1 MNKTQKNVSSS
12 ILFHA
17 TEKYYHFQLFYSKIF
32 KIQERNK
39 LHILE
44 CGHWLTYSP
53 SASSPRWTNFR
64 TCDFTE
70 VSSVPWVFLEFFFFF
85 AWTMGFHEWSC
96 RILQKKPYDLS
107 LIHLVRCWHF
117 QKRILLMNL
126 SLKYILGCRVSG
138 APSTLPAWGSLA
150 ESRFIQSTK
159 TWCLCSAMKVNA
171 KSTEIWSYC
180 TFPPV

>member
-1 MNKTQKNVSSS
+1 MFLVPFFSMPQRNITTFNYSIQRSSKYKKGINYTFWSVVIDWHIPPQLQAPDGPISGHVTSPKCLQSHGYSWS
-12 ILFHA
+12 IF
-17 TEKYYHFQLFYSKIF
+17 
-32 KIQERNK
+32 
-39 LHILE
+39 
-44 CGHWLTYSP
+44 
-53 SASSPRWTNFR
+53 
-64 TCDFTE
+64 
-70 VSSVPWVFLEFFFFF
+70 VFFF

-126 SLKYILGCRVSG
+126 SPKYILGCRVSG